1 MRAWINMR
9 GSEIT
14 GRTTQDFITEAGYGD
29 DDYRLHITHYRLQRL
44 EMVTMIDL
52 HSLTERDF
60 N

>member
-29 DDYRLHITHYRLQRL
+29 DDCRLHIT
-44 EMVTMIDL
+44 EAGVDMVTMIDL
-52 HSLTERDF
+52 DALTERDF

>member
-29 DDYRLHITHYRLQRL
+29 DDYRLHITYHTLQRL
-44 EMVTMIDL
+44 EMIDL
-52 HSLTERDF
+52 DALREISTKV
-60 N
+60 